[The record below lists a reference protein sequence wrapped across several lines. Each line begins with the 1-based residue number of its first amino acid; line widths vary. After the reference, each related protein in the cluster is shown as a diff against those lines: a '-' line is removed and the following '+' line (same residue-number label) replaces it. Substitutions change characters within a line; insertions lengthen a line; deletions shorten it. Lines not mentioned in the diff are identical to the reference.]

1 MTLGKDAVLH
11 LNSNSSKAEERR
23 PRTIGLLLLCNHI
36 TAFFN
41 SAISQVFF
49 LEIEKNIWHYFRE
62 IVDEG
67 EKQLNRDFRTTL
79 ISLFC
84 AAQSYFFSLVF
95 LLVFFLLAKYV
106 FGVRPKKALHRPT
119 RVSPR
124 FFDQVG
130 HQSTNASIGNKYFF
144 TK

>member
-49 LEIEKNIWHYFRE
+49 LEIEKNVWHYFRE

-95 LLVFFLLAKYV
+95 LLVFFCWPSMYLEYVRKRHCTGPLESVQDFLIKLDIKPLMHLLEI
-106 FGVRPKKALHRPT
+106 
-119 RVSPR
+119 
-124 FFDQVG
+124 
-130 HQSTNASIGNKYFF
+130 ST
-144 TK
+144 

>member
-1 MTLGKDAVLH
+1 MTLEKDAVLH

-41 SAISQVFF
+41 SAISQGFF
-49 LEIEKNIWHYFRE
+49 SKLKKNVWHCFRE
-62 IVDEG
+62 IVDKG

-95 LLVFFLLAKYV
+95 FFLVFFVGQVCIWSTSEKGIAQAHTLSKHVKSMYV
-106 FGVRPKKALHRPT
+106 LDVFSVVET
-119 RVSPR
+119 V
-124 FFDQVG
+124 
-130 HQSTNASIGNKYFF
+130 T
-144 TK
+144 TT